1 MRLGVLG
8 GTFDPPHLGHLII
21 AEEARTALKL
31 DRVMFM
37 PAGDPYQKSAER
49 EVSAAIHRLS
59 MVRLAI
65 TGNAAFERSSMET
78 EQNGP
83 SYTVETLRRLRSRL
97 GTADGLWLILGTDSL
112 AGLPGWKEPAR
123 LLELC
128 RLAVAPRARDASD
141 LDQLERQL
149 PGLKAAVDWLEMGRV
164 DISSTEI
171 RRRVAAGK
179 TIRYQV
185 PAAVEEYIA
194 AQGLYK

>member
-83 SYTVETLRRLRSRL
+83 SYTVETLRRLRCRL
-97 GTADGLWLILGTDSL
+97 GAADGLWLILGTDSL
-112 AGLPGWKEPAR
+112 AGLPGWKEPSR

-179 TIRYQV
+179 SIRYQV

>member
-1 MRLGVLG
+1 
-8 GTFDPPHLGHLII
+8 
-21 AEEARTALKL
+21 
-31 DRVMFM
+31 
-37 PAGDPYQKSAER
+37 
-49 EVSAAIHRLS
+49 
-59 MVRLAI
+59 
-65 TGNAAFERSSMET
+65 
-78 EQNGP
+78 
-83 SYTVETLRRLRSRL
+83 VETLRRLRCRL
-97 GTADGLWLILGTDSL
+97 GAADGLWLILGTDSL
-112 AGLPGWKEPAR
+112 AGLPGWKEPSR

-179 TIRYQV
+179 SIRYQV